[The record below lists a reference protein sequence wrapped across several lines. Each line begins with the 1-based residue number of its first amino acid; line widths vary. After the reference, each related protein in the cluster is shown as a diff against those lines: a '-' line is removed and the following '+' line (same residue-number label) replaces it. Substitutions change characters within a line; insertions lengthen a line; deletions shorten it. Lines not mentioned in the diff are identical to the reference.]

1 MPDYEELYKGAQ
13 FLHNLKAVN
22 GKEKNF
28 LTQEHDDQILSV
40 FKRLLFQQ
48 CRRWIAEGWD
58 L

>member
-48 CRRWIAEGWD
+48 CRRWIAEG
-58 L
+58 